1 MMTQAVLFVVV
12 ALRAV
17 IELVVWVILGR
28 AMLRLL
34 AGRGGSDNT
43 VLRLFD
49 FFLAPLRALL
59 GKLWPKAGF
68 ASRECLLLGL
78 LISFWLGLGVAKWW
92 LLA

>member
-1 MMTQAVLFVVV
+1 MVQTVLFAVV

-17 IELVVWVILGR
+17 IELVVWVMMGR
-28 AMLRLL
+28 AVLHLL
-34 AGRGGSDNT
+34 AGRASADNA

-49 FFLAPLRALL
+49 LFLGPPRVLL

-68 ASRECLLLGL
+68 VARESLLLGL
-78 LISFWLGLGVAKWW
+78 LIAIWLGLGMAKWW